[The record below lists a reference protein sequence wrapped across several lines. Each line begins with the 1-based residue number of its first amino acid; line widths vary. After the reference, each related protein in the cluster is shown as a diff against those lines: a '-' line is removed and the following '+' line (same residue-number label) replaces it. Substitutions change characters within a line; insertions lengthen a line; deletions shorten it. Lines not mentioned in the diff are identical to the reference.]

1 LSFFPA
7 ALSFIL
13 AQQRGLSYSQTS
25 AIRRR
30 YADLP
35 AGKKVLHSA
44 IYDSPKSG
52 ATPIVFLHGMSP
64 LGISDPRQVRAVQAL
79 VHAGFR
85 VICPEIPAIRNLHI
99 EAGSITVFIALLK
112 NILAD
117 RVLAPGGRLALF
129 APSFSGAICLKAAT
143 DAGVADRISAVC
155 AMGSLAGIR
164 GSMEYLFLSAE
175 ADAYARFIVLANY
188 LPLVKKYAAL
198 GRVFSAMAHDNW
210 SENAAEN
217 PLLPGIRKTGYTQE
231 ALRKLKAAQRK
242 TAESLRDDGAFRAG
256 VFTELAPFMEKE
268 IAAYDVLSVAPQITA
283 PVFLLHGESDNV
295 IPPQESQ
302 QLAARLR
309 KNRLVISPFVG
320 HGDSKVSIS
329 RIPDIFRLINGFAW
343 YFKQIGA

>member
-1 LSFFPA
+1 MSFFRA
-7 ALSFIL
+7 ALKFIL
-13 AQQRGLSYSQTS
+13 AQQRGLSHSQVS
-25 AIRRR
+25 VIHRR

-35 AGKKVLHSA
+35 AGKSTLHSA
-44 IYDSPKSG
+44 IYESPESG
-52 ATPIVFLHGMSP
+52 TTPIVFLHGMSP

-117 RVLAPGGRLALF
+117 TKLTPAGRLALF
-129 APSFSGAICLKAAT
+129 APSFSGAICLKAAAE
-143 DAGVADRISAVC
+143 AGIADKISVVC

-198 GRVFSAMAHDNW
+198 GRVFAAMAHDNW

-231 ALRKLKAAQRK
+231 ALRKLKPAQRK
-242 TAESLRDDGAFRAG
+242 QAERLRDDSLFRAE
-256 VFTELAPFMEKE
+256 VFAELLPFMEKE
-268 IAAYDVLSVAPQITA
+268 ITAYDVLSVAAKIAA
-283 PVFLLHGESDNV
+283 PVFLLHGAEDNV

-309 KNRLVISPFVG
+309 RNRLVISPFVG
-320 HGDSKVSIS
+320 HGDSKVSIR
-329 RIPDIFRLINGFAW
+329 RIPDVFRLINGFAW